1 MFSLYLSSRYVFFS
15 LGFASILSLFFFSSL
30 PFASLAASAQ
40 HSNSIISVCVNRGWS
55 SWRGLGEWRARG
67 QGLLGGSDQT
77 SKHRVKHSWL
87 RGTASF
93 KAPLYYI
100 LNPVVN
106 HIYFLLLLHL
116 FNEPF
121 EGYWSLPCFTT
132 VLQTPQEPQDSQ
144 LHENDSKTIIQSLN
158 RPCLSNLCWK
168 KKSYSIYAPPSL
180 SLWLSF
186 SFCSVFGEEKFNF
199 KIITDPADLMK
210 FVQHLRESN
219 QKVSIFESGHRLSA
233 SI

>member
-1 MFSLYLSSRYVFFS
+1 M
-15 LGFASILSLFFFSSL
+15 
-30 PFASLAASAQ
+30 
-40 HSNSIISVCVNRGWS
+40 CVNRGWS

-168 KKSYSIYAPPSL
+168 KKVIASMHLPHFLCGCLSL
-180 SLWLSF
+180 SVQYLGRKSLILKSSQTLQTSWSLYNTSERATRRW
-186 SFCSVFGEEKFNF
+186 VFLNLD
-199 KIITDPADLMK
+199 TDFQPAS
-210 FVQHLRESN
+210 SN
-219 QKVSIFESGHRLSA
+219 LKSIA
-233 SI
+233 Q